1 MQIFAS
7 WPYNMFESSRPSE
20 NFECIA
26 PKVIETATHVNSK
39 IRPFNRANSQKQN
52 TIFQHS
58 DQC

>member
-1 MQIFAS
+1 
-7 WPYNMFESSRPSE
+7 MFESSRPSE

-26 PKVIETATHVNSK
+26 PKVIEAATHVNSK